1 MVMCP
6 VQINSLD
13 NNIAKEPNGATT
25 RLLLFV
31 YMYVTVA
38 SLPAYAG
45 QSTFLYYCECSC
57 H

>member
-1 MVMCP
+1 MVTCP

-13 NNIAKEPNGATT
+13 NNITKEPNGATT

-31 YMYVTVA
+31 YMYATVA